1 MSELQ
6 LLKIKM
12 TVVVLGEKNWPAEE
26 DVVVLGF
33 DELDANGLR
42 LLPSGVLEIH
52 AQDGRWD
59 AVDAVVW
66 RGQFDSH
73 FSIQHCLLGLIRAS
87 GVRCLNQ
94 ADTLFNCSDRISM
107 HRVLVNAGMPVVPSA
122 FFFGSSGYGYF
133 YEPNFPCVLKVGN
146 WHMGYGKMKVLSK
159 TAWLD
164 AVDMAAICKDF
175 VAVEPFVEYQRDLR
189 VLVVGDKMYAIER
202 KGSQWKAN
210 VCPIEMKETE
220 IPEQLAV
227 LSRKA
232 ASALNVEIFG
242 LDWLQTASGEW
253 LLLEGNLAP
262 GLSWEGTDLRHG
274 VIQKLRKPSGR

>member
-12 TVVVLGEKNWPAEE
+12 RIVVLGEKTWPSEKG
-26 DVVVLGF
+26 VVVLGF
-33 DELDANGLR
+33 EELDSRGLR
-42 LLPSGVLEIH
+42 LLSSGVLEIH
-52 AQDGRWD
+52 SPDGRWD
-59 AVDAVVW
+59 CVDAIVW
-66 RGQFDSH
+66 RGQFDLH
-73 FSIQHCLLGLIRAS
+73 FPVQHCLLSLIRAS
-87 GVRCLNQ
+87 GVRCLNS
-94 ADTLFNCSDRISM
+94 AGTLFNYSDRISM
-107 HRVLVNAGMPVVPSA
+107 HRALVDAGMPIVPSA

-133 YEPNFPCVLKVGN
+133 HEPTFPCVLKVGN

-159 TAWLD
+159 TSWMD
-164 AVDMAAICKDF
+164 AVDMAAICKEF
-175 VAVEPFVEYQRDLR
+175 IAVEPFVEYQRDLR
-189 VLVVGDKMYAIER
+189 VLVVGDKIQAIER

-210 VCPIEMKETE
+210 VCPVEMKETE

-232 ASALNVEIFG
+232 ASALGAEIFG

-262 GLSWEGTDLRHG
+262 GLNWEGTDLRIE
-274 VIQKLRKPSGR
+274 VIQELRKSIGQ